1 VSGGPFS
8 RSISDPASTT
18 LATGFCLFISVT
30 PEYTNA
36 EAKAF
41 AAFLVAKD
49 DFRRTASVM
58 PQPLSPCASDITH
71 PDTCPKKNLI
81 ELTKPRI
88 SSASLGSG
96 MPDGL
101 ILISIFCPAKGR
113 IASTNDFAAL
123 PKSFSLGPSKSNW
136 FCSSLAAVSAREA
149 ASAASLAESF
159 ASPTSFERSKKSVSL
174 PLRIH
179 VSTVAIWDSF
189 QNSPDTPTA
198 TNPAPKSPK
207 ANSTVLGLS
216 GGCTIPRLKSCNS
229 CKYSHTT
236 KTTSSTTPTATKTVQ
251 NPNHQC
257 SEELQSARLA
267 SALLSADSSALALH
281 EGQEHLAKLQLIA
294 IVIILAPRGTRS
306 LPTRADCARRGDG
319 GSAG

>member
-1 VSGGPFS
+1 MSGGPFS
-8 RSISDPASTT
+8 RSITDPASTT
-18 LATGFCLFISVT
+18 LATGFCLFISVI

-58 PQPLSPCASDITH
+58 PQPLSPCASDINH

-88 SSASLGSG
+88 SSASLGSW

-136 FCSSLAAVSAREA
+136 FCRSLAAVSAREA
-149 ASAASLAESF
+149 ALAAASAEALAVP
-159 ASPTSFERSKKSVSL
+159 ATLVRS
-174 PLRIH
+174 
-179 VSTVAIWDSF
+179 AISCSAIVWRYVENRKIPPS
-189 QNSPDTPTA
+189 
-198 TNPAPKSPK
+198 
-207 ANSTVLGLS
+207 ANSSPATPIITSISNIFTCFFQRSDLAYSPMSPAVRTMPNNSKAISEISRAVDVADLDSAKRVPISMYELCGTLGFMLQ
-216 GGCTIPRLKSCNS
+216 GLAFACLLYQRLRK
-229 CKYSHTT
+229 
-236 KTTSSTTPTATKTVQ
+236 
-251 NPNHQC
+251 
-257 SEELQSARLA
+257 
-267 SALLSADSSALALH
+267 
-281 EGQEHLAKLQLIA
+281 
-294 IVIILAPRGTRS
+294 
-306 LPTRADCARRGDG
+306 RRKRR
-319 GSAG
+319 